1 VNRFTFLLNKLENVV
16 KQKSFPMLTTSRL
29 INVMMLIKPVS
40 DNENRE
46 VKELTEEDKEAL

>member
-1 VNRFTFLLNKLENVV
+1 MNRFTFLLNKLENVV